1 MAMIKKR
8 QMTNKLYGSNGGWAT
23 YRSVN
28 HVGIGYAY
36 DMPYHQ
42 IDPIVSPNEWNK
54 MIAWCVSVFGPSGT
68 PGAPGVW
75 TPGDRWYANDAKFW
89 FRDKKDCEWFLLRW
103 Q

>member
-1 MAMIKKR
+1 MIKKR
-8 QMTNKLYGSNGGWAT
+8 QMTNKLYGANGGWAA

-28 HVGIGYAY
+28 YVGIGYAY

-42 IDPIVSPNEWNK
+42 IDPIVSANEWNE
-54 MIAWCVSVFGPSGT
+54 MITWCVSIFGPSGT

-89 FRDKKDCEWFLLRW
+89 FRDKPDCEWFLLRF